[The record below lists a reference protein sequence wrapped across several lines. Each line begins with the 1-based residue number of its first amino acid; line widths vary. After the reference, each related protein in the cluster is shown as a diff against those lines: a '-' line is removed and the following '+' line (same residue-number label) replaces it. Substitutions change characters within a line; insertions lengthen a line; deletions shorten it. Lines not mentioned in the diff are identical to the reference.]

1 MSTRHAESP
10 SSESRQ
16 SSGEVPEQL
25 TSIGALPIPDPETL
39 DEDLQKYLDVCQEKL
54 GHVPNVMKVF
64 SLRPAKMRTFIAKY
78 NELML
83 SSDTRLSRLEREMV
97 AVVVSCANR
106 CVYCIT
112 SHGQAVRE
120 VSGDP
125 VLGDILTVNY
135 REATL
140 TPRQR
145 AMLDHAW
152 KLTTAPADV
161 GESDRDR
168 LYEAGLTHEEIFDLT
183 DVIAYF
189 NFTNRMTHGLG
200 MQPNEWYFGCNRLPD
215 PRAN

>member
-1 MSTRHAESP
+1 MAADDRT
-10 SSESRQ
+10 
-16 SSGEVPEQL
+16 GEVPEQL
-25 TSIGALPIPDPETL
+25 ARIGALPVPAPDSL
-39 DEDLQKYLDVCQEKL
+39 DEDLRKYMDVCQEKL

-83 SSDTRLSRLEREMV
+83 SGETGLTRLEREMV

-120 VSGDP
+120 FSGDP

-135 REATL
+135 REAEL

-145 AMLDHAW
+145 ALLDHAW
-152 KLTTAPADV
+152 KLTANPSEA
-161 GESDRDR
+161 GEEDRAR
-168 LYEAGLTHEEIFDLT
+168 LRDAGLTDEEIFDLT

-189 NFTNRMTHGLG
+189 NYTNRMTHGLG
-200 MQPNEWYFGCNRLPD
+200 MQPNEYYFGRNRLPD
-215 PRAN
+215 PAAG

>member
-1 MSTRHAESP
+1 MSQA
-10 SSESRQ
+10 SRAARKTGGRT
-16 SSGEVPEQL
+16 GEVPEQL
-25 TSIGALPIPDPETL
+25 TRVSALPVPDPGTL
-39 DEDLQKYLDVCQEKL
+39 DEDLQKYLQVCEDKL

-64 SLRPAKMRTFIAKY
+64 SLRPSKMRTFIAKY

-83 SSDTRLSRLEREMV
+83 TDETRLTRLEREMT

-120 VSGDP
+120 FSGDP

-135 REATL
+135 REANL

-145 AMLDHAW
+145 AMLDYAW
-152 KLTTAPADV
+152 KVTTTPAEV
-161 GESDRDR
+161 GESDREA
-168 LYEAGLTHEEIFDLT
+168 LYAAGLTDEEIFDLT

-189 NFTNRMTHGLG
+189 NYTNRMTHGLG
-200 MQPNEWYFGCNRLPD
+200 MQPNEYYFGCNRLPD
-215 PRAN
+215 PRAS

>member
-1 MSTRHAESP
+1 MAADGRT
-10 SSESRQ
+10 
-16 SSGEVPEQL
+16 GEVPEQL
-25 TSIGALPIPDPETL
+25 ARIGALPVPAPDSL
-39 DEDLQKYLDVCQEKL
+39 DEDLRKYMDVCQEKL

-83 SSDTRLSRLEREMV
+83 SGETGLTRLEREMV

-120 VSGDP
+120 FSGDP

-135 REATL
+135 REAEL

-145 AMLDHAW
+145 ALLDHAW
-152 KLTTAPADV
+152 KLTANPSEA
-161 GESDRDR
+161 GEEDRAR
-168 LYEAGLTHEEIFDLT
+168 LRDAGLTDEEIFDLT

-189 NFTNRMTHGLG
+189 NYTNRMTHGLG
-200 MQPNEWYFGCNRLPD
+200 MQPNEYYFGRNRLPD
-215 PRAN
+215 PAAG

>member
-1 MSTRHAESP
+1 MAADGRT
-10 SSESRQ
+10 
-16 SSGEVPEQL
+16 GEVPEQL
-25 TSIGALPIPDPETL
+25 ARVGALPVPAPDSL
-39 DEDLQKYLDVCQEKL
+39 DEDLRKYMDVCREKL

-83 SSDTRLSRLEREMV
+83 SGETGLTRLEREMV

-120 VSGDP
+120 FSGDP

-135 REATL
+135 REAEL

-145 AMLDHAW
+145 ALLDHAW
-152 KLTTAPADV
+152 KLTANPSEA
-161 GESDRDR
+161 GEEDRAR
-168 LYEAGLTHEEIFDLT
+168 LRDAGLTDEEIFDLT

-189 NFTNRMTHGLG
+189 NYTNRMTHGLG
-200 MQPNEWYFGCNRLPD
+200 MQPNEYYFGRNRLPD
-215 PRAN
+215 PAAG

>member
-1 MSTRHAESP
+1 MP
-10 SSESRQ
+10 SDGRT
-16 SSGEVPEQL
+16 GEVPEQL
-25 TSIGALPIPDPETL
+25 ARIGALPVPAPESL
-39 DEDLQKYLDVCQEKL
+39 DEDLQKYMDVCQEKL

-64 SLRPAKMRTFIAKY
+64 SLRPAKLRTFIAKY

-83 SSDTRLSRLEREMV
+83 SGETGLTRLEREMV

-120 VSGDP
+120 FSGDP

-135 REATL
+135 REAEL

-145 AMLDHAW
+145 ALLDHAW
-152 KLTTAPADV
+152 KLTANPSEV
-161 GESDRDR
+161 GEEDRARLSD
-168 LYEAGLTHEEIFDLT
+168 AGLSDEEIFDLT

-189 NFTNRMTHGLG
+189 NYTNRMTHGLG
-200 MQPNEWYFGCNRLPD
+200 MQPNEYYFGRNRLPD
-215 PRAN
+215 PAAG

>member
-1 MSTRHAESP
+1 MAADGRT
-10 SSESRQ
+10 
-16 SSGEVPEQL
+16 GEVPEQL
-25 TSIGALPIPDPETL
+25 ARIGALPVPAPDSL
-39 DEDLQKYLDVCQEKL
+39 DEDLRKYMDVCQEKL

-64 SLRPAKMRTFIAKY
+64 ALRPAKMRTFIAKY

-83 SSDTRLSRLEREMV
+83 SGETGLTRLEREMV

-120 VSGDP
+120 FSGDP

-135 REATL
+135 REAEL

-145 AMLDHAW
+145 ALLDHAW
-152 KLTTAPADV
+152 KLTANPSEV
-161 GESDRDR
+161 GEEDRAR
-168 LYEAGLTHEEIFDLT
+168 LRDAGLTDEEIFDLT

-189 NFTNRMTHGLG
+189 NYTNRMTHGLG
-200 MQPNEWYFGCNRLPD
+200 MQPNEYYFGRNRLPD
-215 PRAN
+215 PAAG